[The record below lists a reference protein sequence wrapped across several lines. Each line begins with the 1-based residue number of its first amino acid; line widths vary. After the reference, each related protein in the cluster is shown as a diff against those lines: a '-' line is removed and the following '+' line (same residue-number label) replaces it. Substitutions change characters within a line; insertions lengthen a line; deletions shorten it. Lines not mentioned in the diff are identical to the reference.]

1 MNRDYTSA
9 ARLDRRLE
17 ESRAALIRTV
27 GRAVLA
33 ATVLFLTACAAPAL
47 HTGSYERSAA
57 EDAEPMYRRYA
68 PARLLT
74 QAAALEL
81 APAQVAALSAI
92 RDSAVGGRLSELD
105 AAQSAR
111 GVLSPTQRR
120 VVEADPRVRSRAPA
134 SAPPP
139 RPHHEE

>member
-1 MNRDYTSA
+1 MNRDYTFA
-9 ARLDRRLE
+9 ARLDRRPE
-17 ESRAALIRTV
+17 RMGTVRAAT
-27 GRAVLA
+27 LA
-33 ATVLFLTACAAPAL
+33 ATLLFVAACAAPAL
-47 HTGSYERSAA
+47 HTGSYEQSAA

-111 GVLSPTQRR
+111 GVLRPAQRR

>member
-1 MNRDYTSA
+1 MNRDYTFA
-9 ARLDRRLE
+9 ARLDRRPE
-17 ESRAALIRTV
+17 RMGTVRAGT
-27 GRAVLA
+27 LA
-33 ATVLFLTACAAPAL
+33 ATLLFVAACAAPAL
-47 HTGSYERSAA
+47 HTGSYEQSAA

-92 RDSAVGGRLSELD
+92 RESAVSGRLSELE

-111 GVLSPTQRR
+111 GVLRPAQRR
-120 VVEADPRVRSRAPA
+120 MVEADPRVRSRSPA